1 MKRLRFLSLLLGAL
15 AALVSLAPFARAAA
29 ADAANVQVLL
39 VVASNEKGPADR
51 RLAPY
56 EAELQRNLPE
66 SSFRLA
72 GEGSATVTGDRPVS
86 VALAQGHR
94 IEFRR
99 EAGGGIALA
108 VQWKN
113 GNETL
118 VRGTMHAVP
127 GKPFVMLWRPKSGSE
142 VPLVIVVA
150 K

>member
-1 MKRLRFLSLLLGAL
+1 MKRTRFLFLVLGAL
-15 AALVSLAPFARAAA
+15 AALVPLAPISRAAA
-29 ADAANVQVLL
+29 ESASVQVIL
-39 VVASNEKGPADR
+39 VIASNEKGPADR

-56 EAELQRNLPE
+56 EAALQRNLPE

-72 GEGSATVTGDRPVS
+72 GEGSATVGSDKPAS

-94 IEFRR
+94 VEFRR
-99 EAGGGIALA
+99 EASGGGILLA

-118 VRGTMHAVP
+118 VRGTMRAVP
-127 GKPFVMLWRPKSGSE
+127 GEPFVMLWRPKSGNE